1 MTSRLF
7 VNPSPLPPFPRC
19 RKHTAAAAK
28 HKEEDAAASA
38 TKKAEDTAVVQKQE
52 QVVAAGAAAAAAL
65 TPKEKALT
73 LKEKAAKEAQVRS
86 HTVSASE
93 PDAAKATQHVSRAT
107 RARLHGLGGS
117 VPTSSSASV
126 GGGSGSTGSWGGLP
140 AGIPRYYHPLVH
152 VNAAAHEYPPP
163 DLAVEAL
170 DELQCNIV
178 ILQV

>member
-1 MTSRLF
+1 MTRRLF
-7 VNPSPLPPFPRC
+7 VNPPPLPPFLRC

-65 TPKEKALT
+65 TPKEKA
-73 LKEKAAKEAQVRS
+73 AKEAQVRS

-117 VPTSSSASV
+117 LPTSSSASV

-170 DELQCNIV
+170 DQLQCNIV